1 MIGGRPEGGG
11 PAAKDDDV
19 EEDYGDDIITDDD
32 ISRLMIVQR
41 GKGHGKGRDGRGV
54 DAATIN
60 EGLRFYQKELKR
72 GGQPIPNGGQSG
84 SWRQARTSMGSS
96 WKGGNGFGSSVG
108 QAHFFPSSYKEGGA
122 MAGFDGGNDIG
133 WLLSLIHI

>member
-1 MIGGRPEGGG
+1 MFEMREARARARACGRNNPRGGA

-32 ISRLMIVQR
+32 IARLMIVQR
-41 GKGHGKGRDGRGV
+41 GKGHGKGRDEASAWTGYDQR
-54 DAATIN
+54 A
-60 EGLRFYQKELKR
+60 GLRFYQKELKR

-108 QAHFFPSSYKEGGA
+108 QAHFFPPSYKEGGA
-122 MAGFDGGNDIG
+122 AG
-133 WLLSLIHI
+133 WV